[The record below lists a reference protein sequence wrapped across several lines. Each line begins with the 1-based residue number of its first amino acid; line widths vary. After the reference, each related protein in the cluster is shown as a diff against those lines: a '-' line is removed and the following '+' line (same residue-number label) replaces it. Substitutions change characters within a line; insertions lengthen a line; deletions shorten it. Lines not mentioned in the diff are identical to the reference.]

1 MYENSSDSD
10 LVRKLHQCTEEEKNE
25 ILLTLYERYKL
36 LVLKICYHYLA
47 DYDQANDVF
56 HDVFIKVIEN
66 APKLQNP
73 AVFKSWLLTIAKNRC
88 VDHLRKTSLLKDQ
101 EPLTMQIEVI
111 GESRTEDRYV
121 AQIDKQ
127 KILGYL
133 TVCIQNLDETPR
145 TILKLRWQGLKAGQI
160 SKIISMDRVQLR
172 RSYDRIKRTLES
184 CMENKG
190 IQISIDQI
198 VSLGELDE

>member
-10 LVRKLHQCTEEEKNE
+10 LVRKLQHCTEGEKQE

-47 DYDQANDVF
+47 DYDQARDTF

-73 AVFKSWLLTIAKNRC
+73 SVFKSWLLTIAKNQC
-88 VDHLRKTSLLKDQ
+88 VDRLRKTSLLKDQ
-101 EPLTMQIEVI
+101 EPLTTRIEVV
-111 GESRTEDRYV
+111 GEQRTEDRYV
-121 AQIDKQ
+121 AQMDKE
-127 KILGYL
+127 KILGYSSSC
-133 TVCIQNLDETPR
+133 VNNMDETLR
-145 TILKLRWQGLKAGQI
+145 TILKLRWQGLKAAQI
-160 SKIISMDRVQLR
+160 SKIIKMDRAELR
-172 RSYDRIKRTLES
+172 RSYDRIKRALES
-184 CMENKG
+184 CMKSKG
-190 IQISIDQI
+190 IPISIDQI

>member
-10 LVRKLHQCTEEEKNE
+10 LVRKLQHCTEGEKQE

-47 DYDQANDVF
+47 DYDQARDTF

-73 AVFKSWLLTIAKNRC
+73 SVFKSWLLTIAKNQC
-88 VDHLRKTSLLKDQ
+88 VDRLRKTSLLKDQ
-101 EPLTMQIEVI
+101 ESLTTRIEIV
-111 GESRTEDRYV
+111 GEQRTEDRYV
-121 AQIDKQ
+121 AQMDKE

-133 TVCIQNLDETPR
+133 SSCVKDLDEILR
-145 TILKLRWQGLKAGQI
+145 TILKLRWQGLKAAQI
-160 SKIISMDRVQLR
+160 SKILKMDRAELR
-172 RSYDRIKRTLES
+172 RSYDRIKRALES
-184 CMENKG
+184 CMKSKG
-190 IQISIDQI
+190 FQISIDQI
-198 VSLGELDE
+198 VSLGELDD